1 MSSDPKLFRVNP
13 ENRVSESVMEV
24 DFGQLGLRERQDI
37 QEWVAANPT
46 ILGNDLLIIGKEFS
60 DFDRTSERLDLLAV
74 DTDGKLVIIE
84 LKRDDSGA
92 DVHWQAIKY
101 ASYFARATETD
112 IINLLARHDGIS
124 AEDAATKLRQHLGAD
139 DLNALNNDQRII
151 LASHRFAPEV
161 TNAVLWLNEKA
172 PGENLI
178 TCVKL
183 TPYQDGDALY
193 LQASR
198 LIPVPDTE
206 GLLVGLRDS
215 SGSDVPAIGLTFGQ
229 RDTSRQSDDITRFL
243 WDVAERVKNGLP
255 ENLKPERQSRWAG
268 KETDGKGIDRRY
280 YSLWY
285 GRQPWGSRGSMRY
298 GIAFYQ
304 VRNGQPDGY
313 ISRWSGHRG
322 RNIDEFSYSW
332 LVLVYFISPP
342 SVAESLKARL
352 KGLKIDENG
361 YQQIFDEDWGFS
373 IELDRVGDA
382 LNPEFADTLAA
393 TLRRFIE
400 VVTPVVDDFF
410 ADEGDEENA

>member
-13 ENRVSESVMEV
+13 ENRVSESVREV
-24 DFGQLGLRERQDI
+24 DFAQLKVRERQDI
-37 QEWVAANPT
+37 QEWVVANPA

-74 DTDGKLVIIE
+74 DRDGKLVIIE

-112 IINLLARHDGIS
+112 IINLLSRHDGIS

-161 TNAVLWLNEKA
+161 TNAVLWLNQKA

-215 SGSDVPAIGLTFGQ
+215 SGSDVPAIGSTFGQ
-229 RDTSRQSDDITRFL
+229 RDTSHQSDDITRFL
-243 WDVAERVKNGLP
+243 RDVAERANNGLP
-255 ENLKPERQSRWAG
+255 DHLKPDRQSRWAS
-268 KETDGKGIDRRY
+268 KEIDGRGIDRRDY
-280 YSLWY
+280 ALWY
-285 GRQPWGSRGSMRY
+285 RRRPWGSRGMRY
-298 GIAFYQ
+298 RIVFYQ
-304 VRNGQPDGY
+304 VRDGQPDGY
-313 ISRWSGHRG
+313 IDRWSRHRG
-322 RNIDEFSYSW
+322 RNPDDFSCDW
-332 LVLVYFISPP
+332 LAMVLFIMP
-342 SVAESLKARL
+342 SSISDSLKAQL

-361 YQQIFDEDWGFS
+361 YQQTFDEDWGFS
-373 IELDRVGDA
+373 IELDRVGNA

-393 TLRRFIE
+393 TLSRFIE

-410 ADEGDEENA
+410 ANEGNEENA

>member
-101 ASYFARATETD
+101 ASYFAQATETD
-112 IINLLARHDGIS
+112 IINLLSRHDGIS

-178 TCVKL
+178 TCFKL

-206 GLLVGLRDS
+206 GLRVGLRDP

-285 GRQPWGSRGSMRY
+285 GRQPWASRGGMRY

-304 VRNGQPDGY
+304 VRNGQPEGY

-322 RNIDEFSYSW
+322 RNIDEFPHSW
-332 LVLVYFISPP
+332 LALVYFISPP
-342 SVAESLKARL
+342 SVAESLKAQL
-352 KGLKIDENG
+352 KGLKVDENG

-373 IELDRVGDA
+373 IELDRVGDT
-382 LNPEFADTLAA
+382 LNPEFADTLAV

-410 ADEGDEENA
+410 ANEGNEENA

>member
-1 MSSDPKLFRVNP
+1 MSSDPKLFRVHR
-13 ENRVSESVMEV
+13 ENRASESVREV
-24 DFGQLGLRERQDI
+24 EFAQLGLRERQDI

-46 ILGNDLLIIGKEFS
+46 ILGGDLLIIGKEFS

-74 DTDGKLVIIE
+74 DRDGKLVIIE

-101 ASYFARATETD
+101 ASYLARATAAD
-112 IINLLARHDGIS
+112 ITNLLSRHEGIS
-124 AEDAATKLRQHLGAD
+124 AEEAESKLQQHLGAD
-139 DLNALNNDQRII
+139 DLNALNHDQRII

-178 TCVKL
+178 TCFKL
-183 TPYQDGDALY
+183 TPYQDGDTLY
-193 LQASR
+193 LQSSR
-198 LIPVPDTE
+198 FIPMPDTE
-206 GLLVGLRDS
+206 GLRVGLRDS

-243 WDVAERVKNGLP
+243 WDVAERAKNGLP
-255 ENLKPERQSRWAG
+255 AQLKPERQSRWAG
-268 KETDGKGIDRRY
+268 KETDGRGIDRRY

-285 GRQPWGSRGSMRY
+285 GRRPWGSRGIRY
-298 GIAFYQ
+298 AICIYQ
-304 VRNGQPDGY
+304 VRDGQPEGY

-322 RNIDEFSYSW
+322 RNPEEFSHSW
-332 LVLVYFISPP
+332 LAVVYLPAGSMPEP
-342 SVAESLKARL
+342 LKTQLKAL
-352 KGLKIDENG
+352 QVDELG
-361 YQQIFDEDWGFS
+361 YQDMPEGSWGFN
-373 IELDRVGDA
+373 IELDRVGNA
-382 LNPEFADTLAA
+382 LEPEFADTLAA

-410 ADEGDEENA
+410 ENEGNEEES

>member
-1 MSSDPKLFRVNP
+1 MSSDPKLFRVNR
-13 ENRVSESVMEV
+13 EHRVSESVREV

-60 DFDRTSERLDLLAV
+60 DFDRTNERLDLLAV
-74 DTDGKLVIIE
+74 DRNGKLVIIE

-101 ASYFARATETD
+101 ASYFAQATEKD
-112 IINLLARHDGIS
+112 IINLLSRHERIS
-124 AEDAATKLRQHLGAD
+124 AEEAESRLQNHLGAD

-178 TCVKL
+178 TCFKL

-206 GLLVGLRDS
+206 GLRVGLRDS
-215 SGSDVPAIGLTFGQ
+215 SDSGSGGFSPALEANRSSSRYVGVTPFLRGVTEQAKTGL
-229 RDTSRQSDDITRFL
+229 L
-243 WDVAERVKNGLP
+243 
-255 ENLKPERQSRWAG
+255 ENLKPEEQRSHRGRDRMTLFIWYSRP
-268 KETDGKGIDRRY
+268 
-280 YSLWY
+280 
-285 GRQPWGSRGSMRY
+285 PWGRY
-298 GIAFYQ
+298 QIHYSIAICS
-304 VRNGQPDGY
+304 VRDGDGTGFR
-313 ISRWSGHRG
+313 SRWSRHRG
-322 RNIDEFSYSW
+322 YAPENFSHAW
-332 LVLVYFISPP
+332 VAVVYLAAGTAPD
-342 SVAESLKARL
+342 ALKARL
-352 KGLKIDENG
+352 KELKIAEDGHQAMPEG
-361 YQQIFDEDWGFS
+361 DWGFN
-373 IELDRVGDA
+373 IEVDRVGNA
-382 LNPEFADTLAA
+382 LDPEFADTLAA

-400 VVTPVVDDFF
+400 VVTPVVDDFVEN
-410 ADEGDEENA
+410 EGNEENA

>member
-13 ENRVSESVMEV
+13 ENRVSESVREV
-24 DFGQLGLRERQDI
+24 DFAQLKVRERQDI
-37 QEWVAANPT
+37 QEWVVANPS
-46 ILGNDLLIIGKEFS
+46 ILGDGLLIIGKEFS
-60 DFDRTSERLDLLAV
+60 DFDRTNERLDLLAV

-101 ASYFARATETD
+101 ASYFARATEKD
-112 IINLLARHDGIS
+112 IINLLSHHEGIS
-124 AEDAATKLRQHLGAD
+124 YDEAESKLQNHLGAD
-139 DLNALNNDQRII
+139 DLNALNNDRRII
-151 LASHRFAPEV
+151 LASHRFAPQV
-161 TNAVLWLNEKA
+161 TSAVLWLNEKA

-206 GLLVGLRDS
+206 GLRVGLRDS
-215 SGSDVPAIGLTFGQ
+215 SGSDVPAIALTFGQ
-229 RDTSRQSDDITRFL
+229 RDTSHQSDDITRFL
-243 WDVAERVKNGLP
+243 WDVAERVKNGLS
-255 ENLKPERQSRWAG
+255 EHLKPDRQSRWAS
-268 KETDGKGIDRRY
+268 KETDGRGIDRRDY
-280 YSLWY
+280 ALWY
-285 GRQPWGSRGSMRY
+285 RRRPWGSRGMRY
-298 GIAFYQ
+298 RIVFYQ
-304 VRNGQPDGY
+304 VRDGQPDY
-313 ISRWSGHRG
+313 IYRWSGHRG
-322 RNIDEFSYSW
+322 LNPDDFSYAW
-332 LVLVYFISPP
+332 LAMVLFIMP
-342 SVAESLKARL
+342 SSMAESLKAQL
-352 KGLKIDENG
+352 KELKVDENG
-361 YQQIFDEDWGFS
+361 YQQTFDEDWGFD

-410 ADEGDEENA
+410 ADEGNEEND